1 MSRFDNF
8 VQFVKFGMVG
18 VTNTIISYAV
28 YFVVLLSLKDIEVS
42 WDYIV
47 GNIISFVL
55 SVLWSFYWNNRFVF
69 KAKDG
74 TSRNIWITLMKT
86 YVAYGFTGI
95 ILSNVLSF
103 LWIDKLCVSKYI
115 APILNLVISVPF
127 NFIVNKKWT
136 FKERNI

>member
-18 VTNTIISYAV
+18 VTNTIISYIV

-69 KAKDG
+69 KAKDD
-74 TSRNIWITLMKT
+74 TSRNIWIMLMKT
-86 YVAYGFTGI
+86 YIAYGFTGI

-136 FKERNI
+136 FKE